1 MFEVVIAENIQKIG
15 ERNKLTDSRHLA
27 RGATLWN
34 IRKFIQEKNLL
45 NVTNVIKLSPG
56 ALT

>member
-27 RGATLWN
+27 N
-34 IRKFIQEKNLL
+34 FQMD
-45 NVTNVIKLSPG
+45 
-56 ALT
+56 